1 MPVRIIF
8 MNGHCIIFVA
18 RSLHKVRKAKFNK
31 SESECKKSLYYWL
44 YNLRNMEQSEQEQ
57 NTVFTRLEEVAR
69 IDNLSKDERAEYE
82 ASLKAY
88 HDNKKVMEYAAA
100 LAREE
105 GILIGEEKG
114 LKKGRMEGRVEGLLE
129 AAHLMKQNGFSFEQ
143 IKLVTCLSDEEIR
156 NL

>member
-44 YNLRNMEQSEQEQ
+44 YNLRNMEQLEQEQ

-88 HDNKKVMEYAAA
+88 QKE
-100 LAREE
+100 
-105 GILIGEEKG
+105 
-114 LKKGRMEGRVEGLLE
+114 
-129 AAHLMKQNGFSFEQ
+129 S
-143 IKLVTCLSDEEIR
+143 
-156 NL
+156 

>member
-88 HDNKKVMEYAAA
+88 HDNNFGQGGRNPDWRRKR
-100 LAREE
+100 LEE
-105 GILIGEEKG
+105 RPN
-114 LKKGRMEGRVEGLLE
+114 GRSGRR
-129 AAHLMKQNGFSFEQ
+129 S
-143 IKLVTCLSDEEIR
+143 IRSYPSDETKW
-156 NL
+156 LFF

>member
-1 MPVRIIF
+1 

-18 RSLHKVRKAKFNK
+18 RSLHKVRKVKFNK
-31 SESECKKSLYYWL
+31 SESGCKTSLDYWL
-44 YNLRNMEQSEQEQ
+44 YNLKNMEQEQEQ

-105 GILIGEEKG
+105 GILIGEERG

>member
-1 MPVRIIF
+1 

-44 YNLRNMEQSEQEQ
+44 YNLRNMEQLEQEQ

-100 LAREE
+100 LARGRNPDWRRKRLEE
-105 GILIGEEKG
+105 RPN
-114 LKKGRMEGRVEGLLE
+114 GRSGRRPIR
-129 AAHLMKQNGFSFEQ
+129 S
-143 IKLVTCLSDEEIR
+143 CPSDETKW
-156 NL
+156 LFF

>member
-105 GILIGEEKG
+105 GILIGEERG
-114 LKKGRMEGRVEGLLE
+114 LKKGILVTAR
-129 AAHLMKQNGFSFEQ
+129 LMKQNGIPFEQ
-143 IKLVTCLSDEEIR
+143 IKLCTGLTDEEIK